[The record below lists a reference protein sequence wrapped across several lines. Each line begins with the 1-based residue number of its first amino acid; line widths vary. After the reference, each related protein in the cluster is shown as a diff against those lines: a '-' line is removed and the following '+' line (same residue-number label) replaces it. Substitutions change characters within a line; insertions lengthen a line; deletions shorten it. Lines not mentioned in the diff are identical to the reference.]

1 MVFVAILL
9 FGSWKLVKKTKMVRP
24 EEADLVWERPTIDR
38 YEAQS
43 TETSVGFTT
52 FVSSLFGRKKH
63 VHSA

>member
-9 FGSWKLVKKTKMVRP
+9 FGFWKLVKKTKMVRP
-24 EEADLVWERPTIDR
+24 EDADLVWERPTIDK

-43 TETSVGFTT
+43 MKTSVGFTT
-52 FVSSLFGRKKH
+52 FVRGLFGRKKH